1 MENEKLRVAY
11 PIIVEGKYDKIRLS
25 NIVEGTIL
33 TTDGFG
39 IFKQAEKKALL
50 RRLADRSPLILLTD
64 SDGGGKIIR
73 SHLTGMVPKDR
84 VIHLYIPQ
92 IKGREKRKTADS
104 AAGFLGVEGMSD
116 SLLRNLLLP
125 YVNPDDTTHKKAENP
140 LSKTDFYIDGLTG
153 GENSSQRRD
162 ELAAR
167 VGLPTGMTANA
178 LLEALRWLLSY
189 DEYLELVGRTH
200 EQ

>member
-1 MENEKLRVAY
+1 MEKEKLRVAY

-50 RRLADRSPLILLTD
+50 RRLAERSPLILLTD
-64 SDGGGKIIR
+64 SDGGGTIIR

-92 IKGREKRKTADS
+92 IKGRETRKTADS
-104 AAGFLGVEGMSD
+104 AAGFLGVEGMND
-116 SLLRNLLLP
+116 SLLRDLLLP
-125 YVNPDDTTHKKAENP
+125 YVNPDETAAKRDENP

-153 GENSSQRRD
+153 GENSSNRRD

-167 VGLPTGMTANA
+167 VGLPAGMTANA
-178 LLEALRWLLSY
+178 LLEALQWLLSY

>member
-1 MENEKLRVAY
+1 MEKEKLRVAY

-50 RRLADRSPLILLTD
+50 RRLAERSPLILLTD

-92 IKGREKRKTADS
+92 IKGRETRKTADS
-104 AAGFLGVEGMSD
+104 AAGFLGVEGMND
-116 SLLRNLLLP
+116 SLLRDLLLP
-125 YVNPDDTTHKKAENP
+125 YVNPDETAAKRDENP

-153 GENSSQRRD
+153 GENSSNRRD

-167 VGLPTGMTANA
+167 VGLPAGMTANA
-178 LLEALRWLLSY
+178 LLEALQWLLSY